1 MTQEKNGFQK
11 GISSQKKIWV
21 PEKFDRGA
29 IFDGP
34 IEGAATMPSA
44 ELDMTRTRLRS
55 TYTTDAA
62 YPVTFMQHENAANPH
77 LARPQYGERVSPPA
91 SLLCMGLFLRKF
103 VAGSGP
109 GARLRKRKQRKG

>member
-77 LARPQYGERVSPPA
+77 LARPQYGERVSSPREPT
-91 SLLCMGLFLRKF
+91 LHGVVFEKI
-103 VAGSGP
+103 
-109 GARLRKRKQRKG
+109 

>member
-1 MTQEKNGFQK
+1 MTPEKMGSRKKFCSRKKFWFQK
-11 GISSQKKIWV
+11 
-21 PEKFDRGA
+21 KFDSGE

-34 IEGAATMPSA
+34 VEGAATMPSA
-44 ELDMTRTRLRS
+44 ELDTTRTRLRS

-77 LARPQYGERVSPPA
+77 LARPQYGGSVSSPA

-103 VAGSGP
+103 IQPP
-109 GARLRKRKQRKG
+109 G

>member
-1 MTQEKNGFQK
+1 VAALVTQNLYGALIHMTQEKNGFQK
-11 GISSQKKIWV
+11 EISFQKKIWV

-34 IEGAATMPSA
+34 AATMPSA

-77 LARPQYGERVSPPA
+77 LARPQYGERMSSPCEPT
-91 SLLCMGLFLRKF
+91 LHGVVFEKI
-103 VAGSGP
+103 
-109 GARLRKRKQRKG
+109 